1 MVDHYDDIM
10 SPLFPEKR
18 VLDQGRDD
26 RDNVQLKLR
35 NLSERILADDR
46 VLDAKLS
53 LTGVLPIL
61 VVFAT
66 TSPIGTFHL
75 LPEEALWS

>member
-1 MVDHYDDIM
+1 MIPCLLY
-10 SPLFPEKR
+10 FPKSAF
-18 VLDQGRDD
+18 LTRDD
-26 RDNVQLKLR
+26 RHNVQLKLR

-53 LTGVLPIL
+53 LTGIFPIF

-66 TSPIGTFHL
+66 YIPTGTFHL